1 VQAILDLRAE
11 HGYAAAD
18 VASIHIAGNDKMA
31 RVNNIPSPADI
42 MMAQYS
48 IPFCVAL
55 AHVRDPRD
63 PRSFD
68 EGALREP
75 YIRSLAERV
84 TITIA
89 KDRPTPLAAV
99 VTVALKDGRVFTRCV
114 AGFKGTPEQP
124 LDQRELREKFLLLTR
139 HCSAHDM
146 GEMFDRLQNLE
157 REPDLDWI
165 GVRPQQ
171 K

>member
-11 HGYAAAD
+11 YGYAAVD

-68 EGALREP
+68 ESALREP
-75 YIRSLAERV
+75 QIRSLAERV

-89 KDRPTPLAAV
+89 KERPTPLAAL
-99 VTVALKDGRVFTRCV
+99 VTVKLKDGRVLTRFV
-114 AGFKGTPEQP
+114 ADFKGTPTQP
-124 LDQRELREKFLLLTR
+124 LDQGELREKFLLLTR
-139 HCSAHDM
+139 HCG
-146 GEMFDRLQNLE
+146 GEHMTNMFDRLQNLE
-157 REPDLDWI
+157 EESNLDWI
-165 GVRPQQ
+165 GACPQ
-171 K
+171 

>member
-1 VQAILDLRAE
+1 VQAILDLRTE

-31 RVNNIPSPADI
+31 RVNNIASPADI

-68 EGALREP
+68 EGALRDAQ
-75 YIRSLAERV
+75 IRALAERV

-99 VTVALKDGRVFTRCV
+99 VTVALKDGRVFTRSV
-114 AGFKGTPEQP
+114 ADFKGTPSQP
-124 LDQRELREKFLLLTR
+124 LDQGELREKFLLLTR
-139 HCSAHDM
+139 HCSVHDM

-157 REPDLDWI
+157 RESNLDWI
-165 GVRPQQ
+165 GVRPQ
-171 K
+171 

>member
-1 VQAILDLRAE
+1 PQALPPAPAAPSAPLSTTLTLFPSHITAHTSVQAILDLRTE

-31 RVNNIPSPADI
+31 RVNNIAAPADI

-55 AHVRDPRD
+55 GHVRDPRD

-68 EGALREP
+68 ESALREP
-75 YIRSLAERV
+75 RIRSLAERV

-89 KDRPTPLAAV
+89 KERPTPLAHLA
-99 VTVALKDGRVFTRCV
+99 TATQKDGRVLRRWV
-114 AGFKGTPEQP
+114 A
-124 LDQRELREKFLLLTR
+124 D
-139 HCSAHDM
+139 
-146 GEMFDRLQNLE
+146 
-157 REPDLDWI
+157 
-165 GVRPQQ
+165 
-171 K
+171 